1 MKKYLFVVVAL
12 LALAGQ
18 ANAQRYLPGMRG
30 VELRGGFVD
39 GVQKPVNYYCGVG
52 LSTYT
57 KSGNR
62 WVFGAEYLSK
72 QYEYKDLYIP
82 KAQFT
87 AEGGYYLKVL
97 SDASKTFFLSLGGSA
112 LAGYETSR
120 WGDKLLP
127 DGATLRNKDSFIYGG
142 AVTLELETYLSDK
155 VVLLLNARERAV
167 WGSNIGHFH
176 LTFGAGIKFIIN

>member
-12 LALAGQ
+12 LALVGQ

-39 GVQKPVNYYCGVG
+39 GVQKPVNYYFGVG

-57 KSGNR
+57 KNGNR
-62 WVFGAEYLSK
+62 WVFGAEYLNK
-72 QYEYKDLYIP
+72 QYEYKDLQIP

-97 SDASKTFFLSLGGSA
+97 SDASKTFFSLWA
-112 LAGYETSR
+112 AR
-120 WGDKLLP
+120 LLP
-127 DGATLRNKDSFIYGG
+127 DMKQAGG
-142 AVTLELETYLSDK
+142 EISCF
-155 VVLLLNARERAV
+155 RMGRH
-167 WGSNIGHFH
+167 S
-176 LTFGAGIKFIIN
+176 GIKIRSSMAGR